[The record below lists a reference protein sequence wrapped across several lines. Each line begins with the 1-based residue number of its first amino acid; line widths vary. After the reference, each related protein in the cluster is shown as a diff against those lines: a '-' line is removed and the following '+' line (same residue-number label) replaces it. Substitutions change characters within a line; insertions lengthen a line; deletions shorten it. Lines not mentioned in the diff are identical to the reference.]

1 MGNHR
6 LTRTSNNSKDHE
18 ISSLNLKKIDYKNK
32 AKT

>member
-6 LTRTSNNSKDHE
+6 LTRTSNNSEDHE